1 MEEFLA
7 EAESETLVV
16 ASPRLGEMGSEP
28 AQEVPA
34 KAALEQEVD

>member
-16 ASPRLGEMGSEP
+16 ASPRLGEVGSEP
-28 AQEVPA
+28 A
-34 KAALEQEVD
+34 